1 MDLLMKRAFLPLALF
16 VLLSGTAAVAAE
28 TDQKG
33 TVHAWTGPSSGYT
46 VVDFAASWCR
56 PCWAVLPRLQTFA
69 SEHPDIRVLVVDVD
83 DTVKG
88 RDALVEKMKLTL
100 PVLWD
105 EKHRIAEHYRPEGMP
120 ATFVLDP
127 EGHVVYKHVG
137 SSKKEW
143 DAMVAFLETATRH

>member
-1 MDLLMKRAFLPLALF
+1 MKNAILPLALF
-16 VLLSGTAAVAAE
+16 VLMSGTALAAE

-33 TVHAWTGPSSGYT
+33 AVHAWAGPSSGYT
-46 VVDFAASWCR
+46 IVDFAASWCR

-69 SEHPDIRVLVVDVD
+69 SAHPDIRVLVVDVD

-88 RDALVEKMKLTL
+88 RDALVEKLKLTL

-105 EKHRIAEHYRPEGMP
+105 ETHRIAEHYHPEGMP

-137 SSKKEW
+137 SGKKEW
-143 DAMVAFLETATRH
+143 DAMVTFLESATRH